1 MQPAPD
7 QQQAPADPSAE
18 LPTVPLVSQQQG
30 MAGGKGL
37 MPIQSTLP
45 PSDDELPSLPA
56 KKDQTSTAP
65 ESPEASDGQES
76 TEIETFYSVEV
87 DAPETPSQRLRRTST
102 TIRFVF
108 IVIEIVLALRFFLK
122 LVGANPKSP
131 FGVFLFGIT
140 NPLTAPFESLV
151 KDPKIWSGEVEFTTV
166 LAMIVYPVFCWIL
179 IRSIQLMFYRE
190 QGGLRTVRQ
199 KRRSSQENV

>member
-7 QQQAPADPSAE
+7 QHHQAPADSSDI
-18 LPTVPLVSQQQG
+18 PTVPLISQQQG

-45 PSDDELPSLPA
+45 PSDDELPSLPP
-56 KKDQTSTAP
+56 KKSQANAAP
-65 ESPEASDGQES
+65 ETPETDDGSET

-108 IVIEIVLALRFFLK
+108 IVIEIVLTLRFFLK
-122 LVGANPKSP
+122 LVGANPSSP

-140 NPLTAPFESLV
+140 DPLSAPFASLF
-151 KDPKIWSGEVEFTTV
+151 KDPKIGGGEVELTTL
-166 LAMIVYPVFCWIL
+166 LALIVYPVFCWIL

-199 KRRSSQENV
+199 KRRSHQDAI

>member
-7 QQQAPADPSAE
+7 QQQVPADPSS

-37 MPIQSTLP
+37 MPIQSTI
-45 PSDDELPSLPA
+45 PSSDNELPSLPA
-56 KKDQTSTAP
+56 KKGQ
-65 ESPEASDGQES
+65 ASAASEPTDVADGQET
-76 TEIETFYSVEV
+76 TEIETYYSVEV
-87 DAPETPSQRLRRTST
+87 DAPETTSQRLRRTST

-108 IVIEIVLALRFFLK
+108 IVIEITLALRFFLK
-122 LVGANPKSP
+122 LVGANPNSP

-140 NPLTAPFESLV
+140 SPLTAPFESLV

-199 KRRSSQENV
+199 KRRSSQDTM